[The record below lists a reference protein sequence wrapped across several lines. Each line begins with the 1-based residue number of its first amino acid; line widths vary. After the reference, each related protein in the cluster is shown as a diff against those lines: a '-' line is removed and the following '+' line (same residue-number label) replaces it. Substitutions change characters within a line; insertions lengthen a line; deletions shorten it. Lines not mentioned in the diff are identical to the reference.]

1 MDGWQQMTNAS
12 NVMKGL
18 QGSGQEE
25 WPTVRKQA
33 RASGKWQTPEN
44 TLSLM
49 HHMLAVI
56 TENTNPS
63 LVTQGW
69 VGDKPCLVTM
79 DTWCTSL

>member
-1 MDGWQQMTNAS
+1 MDEWQKMTDAS

-25 WPTVRKQA
+25 WPTVRKQT
-33 RASGKWQTPEN
+33 RASGEGRTPEN
-44 TLSLM
+44 TLSPM
-49 HHMLAVI
+49 HHTLAVI

-69 VGDKPCLVTM
+69 VGDKPCLVTV
-79 DTWCTSL
+79 DIWRTLL